1 MSVRGLEESEKLA
14 KGLEGRLKASL
25 IKQRKELKQ
34 EIDKLEYLLAD
45 KPSLAQ
51 WRAATADPARLA
63 KIISAMDETEKL
75 YLAAGDTTAARIFKQ
90 RMQKQLQ
97 QRLTNL
103 KANQLEVEI
112 KAAQYRLTTRR
123 DILQGLN
130 EVKREGAIRE
140 MYDQSRRAGGF
151 LSNFGKAQLQDLVTL
166 ETKAAGSKT
175 LGEYM
180 TKLFNTYEKG
190 LKDVFVKG
198 IVRGD
203 SYAQMVKN
211 LQRQTNITAG
221 KAKLLV
227 NTEANAIFNESVR
240 DVIQNNPLVK
250 GYRFR
255 AVLDSKTSKI
265 CQQHDGEYIPKDKVQ
280 PGINYPPLH
289 PNCRSTVTTVLY
301 NENEREDTV
310 QRFTKNGA
318 NQWEKVP
325 VGMTY
330 QEYKDKFG
338 FSNSK
343 NPRSYNAATRD
354 IHDATLARIT
364 PNKYKGYVKPSA
376 SSTARID
383 KMLDAYINNDTE
395 YLNAVKEN
403 TKQSTV
409 SKAIFR
415 QAQAEAGF
423 DGLPLQLDAKSFD
436 QQVAKNG
443 YKKVYRQFTRQ
454 EYLDEFLTG
463 EQPFGSGQANYGPG
477 TYAFSN
483 PPDSNDFG
491 SLTKEMA
498 LKSSDSK
505 ILKFDS
511 TILDSQTD
519 IANAWT
525 PDERINRRLLKVD
538 ASKRRELLSTLA
550 VQYGYDA
557 MEVTNQLR
565 GKYTVILNR
574 TAVVV
579 KGD

>member
-1 MSVRGLEESEKLA
+1 
-14 KGLEGRLKASL
+14 
-25 IKQRKELKQ
+25 
-34 EIDKLEYLLAD
+34 
-45 KPSLAQ
+45 
-51 WRAATADPARLA
+51 
-63 KIISAMDETEKL
+63 
-75 YLAAGDTTAARIFKQ
+75 
-90 RMQKQLQ
+90 
-97 QRLTNL
+97 
-103 KANQLEVEI
+103 
-112 KAAQYRLTTRR
+112 
-123 DILQGLN
+123 
-130 EVKREGAIRE
+130 
-140 MYDQSRRAGGF
+140 
-151 LSNFGKAQLQDLVTL
+151 
-166 ETKAAGSKT
+166 
-175 LGEYM
+175 
-180 TKLFNTYEKG
+180 
-190 LKDVFVKG
+190 
-198 IVRGD
+198 
-203 SYAQMVKN
+203 
-211 LQRQTNITAG
+211 
-221 KAKLLV
+221 
-227 NTEANAIFNESVR
+227 
-240 DVIQNNPLVK
+240 
-250 GYRFR
+250 
-255 AVLDSKTSKI
+255 
-265 CQQHDGEYIPKDKVQ
+265 
-280 PGINYPPLH
+280 
-289 PNCRSTVTTVLY
+289 
-301 NENEREDTV
+301 
-310 QRFTKNGA
+310 
-318 NQWEKVP
+318 
-325 VGMTY
+325 
-330 QEYKDKFG
+330 
-338 FSNSK
+338 
-343 NPRSYNAATRD
+343 
-354 IHDATLARIT
+354 
-364 PNKYKGYVKPSA
+364 
-376 SSTARID
+376 
-383 KMLDAYINNDTE
+383 MLDAYINNDTE